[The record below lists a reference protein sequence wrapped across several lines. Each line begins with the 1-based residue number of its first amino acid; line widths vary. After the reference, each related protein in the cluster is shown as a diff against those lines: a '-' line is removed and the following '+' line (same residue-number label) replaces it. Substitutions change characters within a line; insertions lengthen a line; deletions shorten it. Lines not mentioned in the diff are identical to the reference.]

1 MGQDI
6 ELSAADGGRFAA
18 YLATPESTA
27 GSAPAPGLIMLPE
40 VFKTNAHIRSV
51 ADQYAA
57 AGYLVIAPD
66 VYRRQA
72 PGSYQEYTDEG
83 FEHSVSLREQLDT
96 DQLAADIGDIVSTLR
111 ARSGCSG
118 KIGVVGF
125 CLGGR
130 FTFLASTRLPIDA
143 AVKLLRDSDRSLSRR
158 SATPALSAAFTLR
171 SD

>member
-1 MGQDI
+1 
-6 ELSAADGGRFAA
+6 
-18 YLATPESTA
+18 
-27 GSAPAPGLIMLPE
+27 MLPE
-40 VFKTNAHIRSV
+40 LFNTNAHIRSV

-66 VYRRQA
+66 VYWRQA

-83 FEHSVSLREQLDT
+83 FEHSVSLREQLDS

-118 KIGVVGF
+118 KIGVMGF